1 MKTPFECACT
11 TMGSGELAVWLDDD
25 GLVRFRAYGV
35 SWRLSSREAIA
46 LARDMACLIS
56 DGELYDDDH
65 ERAVKVGMWDE
76 YSLVLKLD
84 EDDSAL
90 ILDNMYSEMLADW
103 LEEGCE

>member
-35 SWRLSSREAIA
+35 SWRLSSREAGT

-56 DGELYDDDH
+56 DGELYDDDK
-65 ERAVKVGMWDE
+65 RAVKVGMWDE
-76 YSLVLKLD
+76 YSLILKLD
-84 EDDSAL
+84 EDGSAL

-103 LEEGCE
+103 LEGCE